1 MYLGV
6 DGGGTKTA
14 FALISAQG
22 QLLAAH
28 QERGTYHVDIGI
40 DGVEQVLQRGV
51 AALLQQA
58 GCHAGDIRYA
68 FFGLPAYGEDSR
80 AVAALNA
87 IPARLLAPGKYR
99 CGNDMVCGWAG
110 SLGCQDGINI
120 VAGTGSISYGE
131 NAGRQARCGGWGE
144 LFGDE
149 GSAHWIGRCG
159 LTLFSRMSDG
169 RSERG
174 PLYDIFRTAL
184 ALDSDLDLSGL
195 ALNEWHSDRSKIAKV
210 SVLVSQAA
218 QAGDLQAREIFRLA
232 AQELVDIIE
241 ATSAQLAFG
250 IDEDVPVSYSGGVFN
265 AGALILEPMEAMLN
279 ATARRYRLM
288 APLYEPL
295 IGAALY
301 AAKCDGVSFNEATLA
316 DLKAQIVAAEGFT
329 S

>member
-28 QERGTYHVDIGI
+28 QESGSYYVDIGI
-40 DGVEQVLQRGV
+40 AGVERVLQAGV
-51 AALLQQA
+51 TTLLQQA
-58 GCHAGDIRYA
+58 NCRADDIRFA

-80 AVAALNA
+80 VVRALDT
-87 IPARLLAPGKYR
+87 IPARFLSPGKYR
-99 CGNDMVCGWAG
+99 SGNDMVCGWAG
-110 SLGCQDGINI
+110 SLGCQDGVNI

-131 NAGRQARCGGWGE
+131 NAGRTARCGGWGE

-149 GSAHWIGRCG
+149 GSAYWIGQCG
-159 LTLFSRMSDG
+159 LKLFSRMSDG

-174 PLYDIFRTAL
+174 PLYEIFRTAL
-184 ALDSDLDLSGL
+184 AISSDLDLSGL
-195 ALNEWHSDRSKIAKV
+195 VLNEWHSDRSKIAKL

-218 QAGDLQAREIFRLA
+218 QAGDLQAREIFRRA
-232 AQELVDIIE
+232 ASELVEIIE
-241 ATSAQLAFG
+241 ATCEKLEFSV
-250 IDEDVPVSYSGGVFN
+250 DEKIPVSYSGGVFN
-265 AGALILEPMEAMLN
+265 AGALILDPLAEMLG
-279 ATARRYRLM
+279 ATARHYQL
-288 APLYEPL
+288 APPLYEPL

-301 AAKCDGVSFNEATLA
+301 AAKCDGVIFSETTLA
-316 DLKAQIVAAEGFT
+316 NLKAQVVL